1 MWRSCLGIRGFEP
14 ALCKRKKPLI
24 FINGFLKCGGAAW
37 ALEDLNPLYV
47 NEKKPLIFINGF
59 LKCGGAA
66 WALEDLNP
74 LYVNEKKPLINSGFL
89 MCGGEIGI

>member
-1 MWRSCLGIRGFEP
+1 MVSLDIQYRNIVLNVVAELLG
-14 ALCKRKKPLI
+14 
-24 FINGFLKCGGAAW
+24 
-37 ALEDLNPLYV
+37 ALEDLNPLLFYLLHDYFYV